1 MPSGRASL
9 YLDIYQDGVRR
20 YEYLQLY
27 LEPGTGSAVK
37 AANRETL
44 LLAEA
49 ICAKRLVELRT
60 GAYSLTEGEKRDTLL
75 LPYFRHTME
84 QRPLAKTSRRLW
96 HNALLH
102 LSNYATEQTT
112 FRHVTPQWVQ
122 GFLDHLDTT
131 NGHGRRGASALISE
145 GTRWLYYSKFK
156 AVIHQAMKDDI
167 IVRDPT
173 LGITRYHKQESRRV
187 FLSFEEVRRLA
198 ATPCADVELRR
209 AFLFSC
215 LTGLRRSDI
224 LALTWGEVSQHG
236 AFTRLTFRQQKT
248 GGQEYIDLT
257 PQAVA
262 FMGTPAEPTA
272 HVFAMRYTA
281 ETSPRLQRWAADA
294 GITKTG
300 ITFHSARHTFAVMM
314 LELGADLYTVSKLLG
329 HREIQT
335 TQIYAHVIDKTKQ
348 AAALLVPSLT

>member
-1 MPSGRASL
+1 MPTGRTSL

-37 AANRETL
+37 TANRETL

-60 GAYSLTEGEKRDTLL
+60 GAYSLDEGAKRDTLL
-75 LPYFRHTME
+75 LPYFRHHME
-84 QRPLAKTSRRLW
+84 KRPMTESSRQLW
-96 HNALLH
+96 QNALRH
-102 LSNYATEQTT
+102 LADYASAETT
-112 FRHVTPQWVQ
+112 FRNVTPQWVQ
-122 GFLDHLDTT
+122 GFLDHLDTSH
-131 NGHGRRGASALISE
+131 GHGHRGASSLISE
-145 GTRWLYYSKFK
+145 GTRSLYYTKFK
-156 AVIHQAMKDDI
+156 AVIHQAMKEGI

-173 LGITRYHKQESRRV
+173 LGISRYHRQESRRI

-224 LALTWGEVSQHG
+224 SALTWGEVSQQG
-236 AFTRLTFRQQKT
+236 SFTRLTFRQQKT

-262 FMGTPAEPTA
+262 FMGTPTEPTA

-281 ETSPRLQRWAADA
+281 ETSRRLQRWAADA